1 MSRPPYRAIA
11 GLGAATIIAFG
22 SWFYAYTVLI
32 DPIAA
37 DTGWTVGFL
46 SAVYGIAQLVGSI
59 LAVAGGRA
67 LDRIGARPAMAAGGL
82 LGGIAIVL
90 AAAGGPAA
98 FAVGFGLGGGLI
110 GATSFYHVTLAA
122 AARFDETRPE
132 RSVTAVTIA
141 GAFAGPI
148 FLPITAL
155 LVEGV
160 GWVATVR
167 ILGAVAGGGLLLSA
181 LLTPGG
187 GSAGRDISEAG
198 LWTVFRD
205 AWAHPPSRLKLIAA
219 PVAALGYGILLVHQI
234 PVMVAAGMTLT
245 TAAAY
250 TGARG
255 FTQLGGR
262 LIVVPV
268 VRRIGSAPTMIG
280 TYLIGAAGA
289 AILLWTDNTAVAVIY
304 TVAAGLAIGVGPVL
318 DAVYSA
324 EIYDSTRLGTLMG
337 AQQLLSGMVMAI
349 GPIIAGVAFDI
360 TGSHAITVTLSAI
373 GFTAAAFMIGRVAR
387 AVQPPG

>member
-1 MSRPPYRAIA
+1 MSRAPYRAIA
-11 GLGAATIIAFG
+11 GLGAATIVAFG

-32 DPIAA
+32 DPISA

-46 SAVYGIAQLVGSI
+46 SAVYGIAQLSGSI

-67 LDRIGARPAMAAGGL
+67 LDRIGARPAMAAGGV
-82 LGGIAIVL
+82 LGGAAIAL
-90 AAAGGPAA
+90 AASGGPLL
-98 FAVGFGLGGGLI
+98 FAIGFGLGGGLI

-122 AARFDETRPE
+122 AARFDRARPE
-132 RSVTAVTIA
+132 RSVTAVSIA

-155 LVEGV
+155 LVEGI
-160 GWVATVR
+160 GWEPTVR
-167 ILGAVAGGGLLLSA
+167 ILGAIAGCGLLLSA

-187 GSAGRDISEAG
+187 GAADPDPTGAG

-205 AWAHPPSRLKLIAA
+205 AWADRPSRLKLIAA

-268 VRRIGSAPTMIG
+268 VRRVGSAPAMVG
-280 TYLIGAAGA
+280 TYLVGAAGA
-289 AILLWTDNTAVAVIY
+289 GILLWTDSTAIAVIY
-304 TVAAGLAIGVGPVL
+304 TVAAGIAIGVGPVL
-318 DAVYSA
+318 DAV
-324 EIYDSTRLGTLMG
+324 
-337 AQQLLSGMVMAI
+337 
-349 GPIIAGVAFDI
+349 
-360 TGSHAITVTLSAI
+360 
-373 GFTAAAFMIGRVAR
+373 
-387 AVQPPG
+387 